1 MNTLFFLSTKFFP
14 LFLLYTKNP
23 RIAAEILILN
33 RSEVIFFMYIFQ
45 LIDQGRKSGTF
56 PWVMFKCLSV
66 QLCDPQDLM
75 KNRKKPSEK
84 TGVGSEIKKIMQAIR
99 YK

>member
-1 MNTLFFLSTKFFP
+1 MNNWPCLIRLRNIENARFG
-14 LFLLYTKNP
+14 
-23 RIAAEILILN
+23 AGILIMNHL
-33 RSEVIFFMYIFQ
+33 EVIFFMYIFQ
-45 LIDQGRKSGTF
+45 LIDQGRKNDLF
-56 PWVMFKCLSV
+56 PWVTFKCLSV

-84 TGVGSEIKKIMQAIR
+84 TGVGSDIKKIVQATR

>member
-1 MNTLFFLSTKFFP
+1 MTFFRIPFLDTKSA
-14 LFLLYTKNP
+14 
-23 RIAAEILILN
+23 RIAVEILILN
-33 RSEVIFFMYIFQ
+33 HSEVIYFLYNFQ
-45 LIDQGRKSGTF
+45 LIHQGRKSDTF
-56 PWVMFKCLSV
+56 SWVMFKCLSV

-84 TGVGSEIKKIMQAIR
+84 TGVGSDIKKIVKATR

>member
-1 MNTLFFLSTKFFP
+1 MTFFP
-14 LFLLYTKNP
+14 LLFLDTKSA
-23 RIAAEILILN
+23 RIAVEILILN
-33 RSEVIFFMYIFQ
+33 HSEVIFFMYIFQ
-45 LIDQGRKSGTF
+45 LIDQGRKRDTS
-56 PWVMFKCLSV
+56 PWVTFKCLSV

-84 TGVGSEIKKIMQAIR
+84 TGVGSDIKKIVQATR

>member
-1 MNTLFFLSTKFFP
+1 VDT
-14 LFLLYTKNP
+14 LFLLSMNFFPPLLLCTKNA
-23 RIAAEILILN
+23 RIGVEILILN
-33 RSEVIFFMYIFQ
+33 HSEVIFFMYIFQ
-45 LIDQGRKSGTF
+45 LIDQGRKSHIF
-56 PWVMFKCLSV
+56 PWVTFKCLSV

-84 TGVGSEIKKIMQAIR
+84 TGVGSDIKKIMQAIR

>member
-1 MNTLFFLSTKFFP
+1 MYPRFFISMTFFP
-14 LFLLYTKNP
+14 LHFLYTKNA
-23 RIAAEILILN
+23 RIAVGILILN
-33 RSEVIFFMYIFQ
+33 HSEGIFFMYIFQ
-45 LIDQGRKSGTF
+45 LIDQGRKSDTF

-84 TGVGSEIKKIMQAIR
+84 TGVGSEIKKIMQATR

>member
-1 MNTLFFLSTKFFP
+1 MTFLRIPF
-14 LFLLYTKNP
+14 LYTKNA
-23 RIAAEILILN
+23 RIAVEILILN
-33 RSEVIFFMYIFQ
+33 HSEVIFFMYNFQ
-45 LIDQGRKSGTF
+45 LIHQGRKKDTLS
-56 PWVMFKCLSV
+56 WVMFKCLSV

-84 TGVGSEIKKIMQAIR
+84 TGVGSDIKKIVQATR